1 MRRQTTVGEVDPEVL
16 AYTAG
21 MDRVLD
27 LALVDADCLGTA
39 AHVTMLSRV
48 PVKPALMT
56 PQAAR
61 RVIAELRN
69 ILAEA
74 AAGRFSIT
82 LEDQDVHLA
91 IERRLTE
98 KLGDLGKRVHVCRS
112 RNDQVAVDLRLFAK
126 TRLLEATDAATA
138 LVRALIA
145 FAKKHEKLPM
155 VGRTHMQPA
164 MPSSVGLWASA
175 WAEGLL
181 DDLTL
186 LMAAYELNDQCPLG
200 SAASYGVP
208 VPIDR
213 RLTSDLLGFAK
224 PVHNVLHANQARGKL
239 EAAILSALGQIMLTL
254 SRMAQDLILFS
265 MPEFGYFRLPAEFT
279 TGSSIMPQKRNPDV
293 LELVRAKTAKVLA
306 HASLVAEILRAAPSG
321 YNRDLQETKAP
332 FMEGLEL
339 AISSL
344 RILSPLVA
352 GLEVDGDALR
362 RAFGPEVFATDRA
375 LELVAAGMPF
385 RDAYHEVK
393 ANLQTLTGK
402 SPDAALAAKRHL
414 GAPLGLDW
422 ADLDARTQ
430 AAELWAA
437 DEIAHHRIHR
447 DRLLGLSRKKPSGPF
462 DRPPKWGTLTNGGGK
477 KPRKNDKI

>member
-1 MRRQTTVGEVDPEVL
+1 MRRATTVGVVDAEVL

-21 MDRVLD
+21 QDRVLD
-27 LALVDADCLGTA
+27 LALVEADCFGTA

-48 PVKPALMT
+48 PVRPRLLTA
-56 PQAAR
+56 ADAR
-61 RVIAELRN
+61 RVIGELRN
-69 ILAEA
+69 IVADA

-82 LEDQDVHLA
+82 IEDQDVHLA
-91 IERRLTE
+91 VERRLTE

-126 TRLLEATDAATA
+126 GRLLEAVSAAAA
-138 LVRALIA
+138 LARALTA
-145 FAKKHEKLPM
+145 FAKKHEKVPM

-181 DDLTL
+181 DDVTL
-186 LMAAYELNDQCPLG
+186 LMAVHELNDQCPLG

-213 RLTSDLLGFAK
+213 QLTSDLLGFAK

-239 EAAILSALGQIMLTL
+239 ESAILSALGQVMVTL

-265 MPEFGYFRLPAEFT
+265 MPEFGYFRLPDEFT

-293 LELVRAKTAKVLA
+293 LELLRAKAAKVLA

-332 FMEGLEL
+332 FMEGFEL
-339 AISSL
+339 TISSL
-344 RILSPLVA
+344 RILAPMVA
-352 GLEVDGDALR
+352 GLQVEGGALR

-375 LELVAAGMPF
+375 LELVAGGMPF

-393 ANLQTLTGK
+393 AHLGDLTGR
-402 SPDAALAAKRHL
+402 SPDEALAAKRHL
-414 GAPLGLDW
+414 GAPMGLDL
-422 ADLDARTQ
+422 AALDARGREAEAW
-430 AAELWAA
+430 AAEEA
-437 DEIAHHRIHR
+437 AHHLAHR
-447 DRLLGLSRKKPSGPF
+447 NRLLGP
-462 DRPPKWGTLTNGGGK
+462 NV
-477 KPRKNDKI
+477 KIS

>member
-1 MRRQTTVGEVDPEVL
+1 MRHKTTVGEVDAAVL

-21 MDRVLD
+21 KDRALD
-27 LALVDADCLGTA
+27 AALVEADCVGTA

-48 PVKPALMT
+48 PVQPPLLT
-56 PQAAR
+56 PKDAQ

-69 ILAEA
+69 IVADA
-74 AAGRFSIT
+74 AAGRFEIT
-82 LEDQDVHLA
+82 LADQDVHLA
-91 IERRLTE
+91 VERRLTE

-112 RNDQVAVDLRLFAK
+112 RNDQVAVDLRLYAK
-126 TRLLEATDAATA
+126 PRLLAAAAAAADLART
-138 LVRALIA
+138 LLA
-145 FAKKHEKLPM
+145 FAKQHAKVPM

-186 LMAAYELNDQCPLG
+186 LRAAYELNDQCPLG

-213 RLTSDLLGFAK
+213 QLASDLLGFAK
-224 PVHNVLHANQARGKL
+224 PVHNVLHANQTRGKV
-239 EAAILSALGQIMLTL
+239 EAAILSALGQAMLTL
-254 SRMAQDLILFS
+254 SRLAQDLLLFT

-293 LELVRAKTAKVLA
+293 LELLRARAAKVLA

-321 YNRDLQETKAP
+321 YNRDLQETKEP

-352 GLEVDGDALR
+352 GLEVDGAALR

-375 LELVAAGMPF
+375 LELVAGGAPF
-385 RDAYHEVK
+385 RDAYHAVK
-393 ANLQTLTGK
+393 ANLDQLAGI
-402 SPDAALAAKRHL
+402 SPDDAIAAKRHL
-414 GAPLGLDW
+414 GAPLGLDF
-422 ADLDARTQ
+422 AGLDARAKTV
-430 AAELWAA
+430 ATWAA
-437 DEIAHHRIHR
+437 QALARHQAHR
-447 DRLLGLSRKKPSGPF
+447 DRLLGANVKK
-462 DRPPKWGTLTNGGGK
+462 K
-477 KPRKNDKI
+477 

>member
-1 MRRQTTVGEVDPEVL
+1 MRRNTTVGVVDSNVL

-21 MDRVLD
+21 QDRVLD
-27 LALVDADCLGTA
+27 MALVEADCFGTA

-48 PVKPALMT
+48 PVKPALMKT
-56 PQAAR
+56 KDVKL
-61 RVIAELRN
+61 VIAELRN
-69 ILAEA
+69 ILADA
-74 AAGRFSIT
+74 AAGRFTIT

-91 IERRLTE
+91 VERRLTE

-126 TRLLEATDAATA
+126 TRILEAVFAASELART
-138 LVRALIA
+138 LLG
-145 FAKKHEKLPM
+145 FAKEHEKVPM

-213 RLTSDLLGFAK
+213 QLTSDLLGFSK

-239 EAAILSALGQIMLTL
+239 ESVILSALGQVMLTL
-254 SRMAQDLILFS
+254 SRLAQDLILFS
-265 MPEFGYFRLPAEFT
+265 MPEFGYFRLSTEFT

-293 LELVRAKTAKVLA
+293 LELLRAKAAKVLGYA
-306 HASLVAEILRAAPSG
+306 NVVAEILRAAPSG
-321 YNRDLQETKAP
+321 YNRDLQETKEP
-332 FMEGLEL
+332 FFSGLEL

-344 RILSPLVA
+344 RILSPLVE
-352 GLEVDGDALR
+352 GLEVDGEALR

-393 ANLQTLTGK
+393 AHLEQLTGR
-402 SPDAALAAKRHL
+402 SPDDALAVKSHL
-414 GAPLGLDW
+414 GAPMGLDF
-422 ADLDARTQ
+422 AALDAR
-430 AAELWAA
+430 AIEAESWAT
-437 DEIAHHRIHR
+437 DELAHHQEHFS
-447 DRLLGLSRKKPSGPF
+447 RLLGLKTKKA
-462 DRPPKWGTLTNGGGK
+462 
-477 KPRKNDKI
+477 